1 MYNTIKDT
9 TFEELLQKIPKYPMN
24 WKSDDVS
31 LWLTHIGMQAY
42 IDNFKEMSV
51 DGLLILELT
60 DEDLETELNITK
72 KLHRKKI
79 AKAIGQ
85 LHQYN
90 DFLQEE
96 ARRETQIISDLDE
109 MGNKK
114 NENVIKEDEILT
126 TDQNNGELNGNMNN
140 VGNRIDGDSDS
151 FINDESDAIIVEE
164 HHDEAKEDKPK
175 TDPLLPENKML
186 GDNFIVIKSIEGPSD
201 INYKVGEEGTDIGR
215 HSTNKIVIF
224 DESVSRYH
232 AQVIH
237 RDSNFYLVDIGST
250 TGTFVKITEPLELK
264 EDMIIEIGSYQ
275 FMIKKVHISEEEGF
289 EARRESSF
297 VEFFIYEAPEDIED
311 KKFKLIDNDSIGRKN
326 TSTLSFNDDLH
337 MSNLHCKI
345 ILINDKFFLEDIA
358 STNGTWLRLSEESI
372 ESSEVVLTH
381 QMIFKI
387 GNSAMYE
394 IDMGEKS
401 PKQIDEHKEKNNNT
415 CSICWDE
422 ERDCL
427 IMPCRHNVTCLK
439 CIKSVKNCPICRK
452 PIQDLLRIFKG

>member
-24 WKSDDVS
+24 WKSEDVT
-31 LWLTHIGMQAY
+31 LWLTHIGMQSY
-42 IDNFKEMSV
+42 SDNFKEMSV

-60 DEDLETELNITK
+60 DEDLETELKITK

-79 AKAIGQ
+79 SKAIGQ

-90 DFLQEE
+90 EFLQEE
-96 ARRETQIISDLDE
+96 ARRETKMISE
-109 MGNKK
+109 IERINSKE
-114 NENVIKEDEILT
+114 NEPVIKEDEILT
-126 TDQNNGELNGNMNN
+126 TDHNNGHNPE
-140 VGNRIDGDSDS
+140 NRLGGDSDS
-151 FINDESDAIIVEE
+151 FINDDDEEIIVEE
-164 HHDEAKEDKPK
+164 IHEGVKEEKSK
-175 TDPLLPENKML
+175 TDPVLPENKSQ
-186 GDNFIVIKSIEGPSD
+186 GTNFIVIKSIEGPSD

-232 AQVIH
+232 AQVTY

-264 EDMIIEIGSYQ
+264 EEMIIEIGSYQ
-275 FMIKKVHISEEEGF
+275 FMIKKVTISPDEAF
-289 EARRESSF
+289 EARRENSY

-345 ILINDKFFLEDIA
+345 ILMNDRFLLEDIA
-358 STNGTWLRLSEESI
+358 STNGTWLRLSEESL
-372 ESSEVVLTH
+372 ESQEVILTH

-394 IDMGEKS
+394 IDMGEK
-401 PKQIDEHKEKNNNT
+401 PPTQIDEHKEKNNNT